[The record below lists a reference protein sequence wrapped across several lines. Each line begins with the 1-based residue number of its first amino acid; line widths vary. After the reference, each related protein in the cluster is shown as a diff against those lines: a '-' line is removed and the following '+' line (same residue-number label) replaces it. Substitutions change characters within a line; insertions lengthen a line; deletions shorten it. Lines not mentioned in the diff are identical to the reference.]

1 MAEADHRL
9 LALRFIQLEKRR
21 AIRRAPGHDAA
32 IGIDGAGRETRDCL
46 PMPCR
51 LPTNC
56 GTRAPRVSKHG
67 KPIFDRKL
75 HARTGSLLIDHAP
88 PMLIG
93 YAWVAT
99 HDQNLDLQR
108 DALKAAGCERVIVE
122 KMSGAASARPGLAQ
136 LKDILRAG
144 DTLVVW
150 RLDRLGRSLRD
161 LIDWVGYLD
170 DKHVGLR
177 SLHEAIDTTSP
188 TGKLTFHI
196 FGALAEFER
205 TLIRDRTQAG
215 LSAARARGRKGGRPP
230 RLNKDKRE
238 LAIRLYNERQVPIAR
253 ICAMMG
259 ISKPTLYAYVRAAD
273 PGKVEP
279 DPA

>member
-1 MAEADHRL
+1 
-9 LALRFIQLEKRR
+9 
-21 AIRRAPGHDAA
+21 
-32 IGIDGAGRETRDCL
+32 
-46 PMPCR
+46 MP
-51 LPTNC
+51 
-56 GTRAPRVSKHG
+56 
-67 KPIFDRKL
+67 
-75 HARTGSLLIDHAP
+75 TGSLPIRQLS

-93 YAWVAT
+93 YARVST

-108 DALKAAGCERVIVE
+108 DALEAAGCERVIVD

-136 LKDILRAG
+136 VKDILRAG

-161 LIDWVGYLD
+161 LIDWALWLD
-170 DKHVGLR
+170 DREIGLR

-215 LSAARARGRKGGRPP
+215 LSAARARGRLGGRPP
-230 RLNKDKRE
+230 RLNKDKRD
-238 LAIRLYNERQVPIAR
+238 LAIRLYNERQMPIAK
-253 ICAMMG
+253 ICTMMG

-273 PGKVEP
+273 PAKIEP
-279 DPA
+279 GAA